1 VRGHAGGSRAWS
13 LCKGNRAVHAVTLGR
28 SAHVFFHCIVVLVGI
43 GQQVAVP
50 LNYSMCSFA
59 LGLLDRGI

>member
-1 VRGHAGGSRAWS
+1 
-13 LCKGNRAVHAVTLGR
+13 
-28 SAHVFFHCIVVLVGI
+28 VLIEI

-50 LNYSMCSFA
+50 LNYSICSFA

>member
-1 VRGHAGGSRAWS
+1 
-13 LCKGNRAVHAVTLGR
+13 VHAVTLGR
-28 SAHVFFHCIVVLVGI
+28 SDHVFFHCIVVLIEI

-50 LNYSMCSFA
+50 LNYSTCSFA